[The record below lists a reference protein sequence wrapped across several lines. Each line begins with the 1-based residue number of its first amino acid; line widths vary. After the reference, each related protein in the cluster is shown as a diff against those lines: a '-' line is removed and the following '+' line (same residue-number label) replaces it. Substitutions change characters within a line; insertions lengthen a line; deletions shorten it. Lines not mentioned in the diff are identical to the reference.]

1 VRHRAKLVHL
11 RTSLRCHVHAV
22 LAGQGIM
29 ISVSDLFGRAGTKLL
44 TELVLPSVYQLRVQ
58 PLRRLIDAFDVEI
71 DMVSKITSARLRQDL
86 GYAAVQTIPGVGPVF
101 AAVFIA
107 EIGDVS
113 RFRGPAQLT
122 SWAGLTPKHYESDTT
137 VHRGRITKQGSRLV
151 RWAAVEAVQR
161 VGKHTYIG
169 GYRDR
174 ITARRGPPV
183 QRPSRR
189 MPRRLVRVRLCGQ
202 QLRLDQRPGRPPQ
215 RRERERRGQHGQ
227 RRNDGGSRRR
237 CRARRANMPE
247 YGRCRPSGGY
257 QPELPPRTWP
267 THALRSPPP
276 KPQRSAGL
284 PRSASAANSQHDFLT
299 PIGSLRAE
307 RCSPRRALITGAR
320 RRAA

>member
-1 VRHRAKLVHL
+1 MLLERAAL
-11 RTSLRCHVHAV
+11 SA
-22 LAGQGIM
+22 A
-29 ISVSDLFGRAGTKLL
+29 GRARVDSLL
-44 TELVLPSVYQLRVQ
+44 
-58 PLRRLIDAFDVEI
+58 RLIDTFDTQI
-71 DMVSKITSARLRQDL
+71 DQVAKTTARQLANHS
-86 GYAAVQTIPGVGPVF
+86 GYTAVQTLPGVGPIL
-101 AAVFIA
+101 AAVFVT
-107 EIGDVS
+107 EIGDIT
-113 RFRGPAQLT
+113 RFPAPAKLA
-122 SWAGLTPKHYESDTT
+122 SWAGLTPRHYESDTT
-137 VHRGRITKQGSRLV
+137 VHRGRISKQGSRLV